1 MPAAMARRERPL
13 ARPREISSRSANV
26 SRKSEPPGGLGRRPA
41 LARTQVRIDP
51 WARPMLRAIARIDS
65 PRSSASQMS
74 ARSASENR
82 RVISTSQSI
91 QLPLINQ
98 VLR

>member
-1 MPAAMARRERPL
+1 
-13 ARPREISSRSANV
+13 
-26 SRKSEPPGGLGRRPA
+26 
-41 LARTQVRIDP
+41 
-51 WARPMLRAIARIDS
+51 MLRAIARIDS

-82 RVISTSQSI
+82 RVIATSQSI

-98 VLR
+98 ALRRSLEDAADSERAYKQPVVYEA